1 MLSQVLYRYT
11 KEKRRAAGSFL
22 HTAPF
27 WICDS
32 VIRLC
37 RGMSSSTRII
47 PF

>member
-11 KEKRRAAGSFL
+11 KKRRAAGSFL

-27 WICDS
+27 RACDS